1 MAMND
6 NYIEK
11 ISLRAL
17 FVYIC
22 KQYKLLLITAIM
34 GMICLSA
41 ANLIKG
47 QNYSDTI
54 KETDVISPED
64 LEQSRNDLDRVQQNL
79 EDSKEKLQNQKILLQ
94 EYKNTLTEYEKNWNA
109 DIYMQT
115 NADNRYGIST
125 VYQISGKNEASV
137 DQILN
142 LINTAFNDM
151 YDVIASKLTEDD
163 LTSYNIQ
170 RLFKADVNLSQNQVT
185 LTVSYETQSG
195 LDQIKDLYHAW
206 IEEKLKAYS
215 TKYPDAELE
224 ITIKEENEYIYYD
237 SDIFKEQRTAD
248 EKKITL
254 QNNIANMSASVTST
268 QNEIVNLRTQIKE
281 LEETLKKAE
290 QLGENTIVLSE
301 EKIVSKTSII
311 IYLILGTVAGILFG
325 VIFCAFCYMYGP
337 KLRDTDDMRCRTG
350 ENVIGTLYSP
360 VYSKHG
366 QIFRWLDRWNGVYE
380 ITDMDAQMRRLA
392 IDLSIQLRKRDL
404 SDFVLTGTV
413 DETIISEIGN
423 KLSAYMEGFLIY
435 TGANPVAN
443 IETAQ
448 KLLSANIVVT
458 LEKIGES
465 QVSEIQTLRDYLKAC
480 HVQVLGGITI

>member
-1 MAMND
+1 
-6 NYIEK
+6 
-11 ISLRAL
+11 
-17 FVYIC
+17 
-22 KQYKLLLITAIM
+22 
-34 GMICLSA
+34 
-41 ANLIKG
+41 
-47 QNYSDTI
+47 
-54 KETDVISPED
+54 
-64 LEQSRNDLDRVQQNL
+64 
-79 EDSKEKLQNQKILLQ
+79 
-94 EYKNTLTEYEKNWNA
+94 
-109 DIYMQT
+109 
-115 NADNRYGIST
+115 
-125 VYQISGKNEASV
+125 
-137 DQILN
+137 
-142 LINTAFNDM
+142 M
-151 YDVIASKLTEDD
+151 YDDIASKLTEDD

-185 LTVSYETQSG
+185 LMVSYETQSG

-413 DETIISEIGN
+413 DETIIITGLSES
-423 KLSAYMEGFLIY
+423 LSCPGFRWNYNLI
-435 TGANPVAN
+435 
-443 IETAQ
+443 
-448 KLLSANIVVT
+448 
-458 LEKIGES
+458 
-465 QVSEIQTLRDYLKAC
+465 
-480 HVQVLGGITI
+480 